1 MSGNR
6 DELIAG
12 VREHLRVRFGEGA
25 IREPD
30 RFIWSDTEIALRS
43 SPTFEVVIS
52 IPANGSE
59 DANSWN
65 EKLRQFYEQVVR
77 PVADRTGGVA
87 VGISEPGTEW
97 AQ

>member
-30 RFIWSDTEIALRS
+30 RFIWSDTEIALR
-43 SPTFEVVIS
+43 VVIS